1 MKDPIVGYDAEGKP
15 FAVFCGE
22 CLGSCALVTPS
33 RSLEEA
39 IQQERE
45 HCHPRCPLCGA
56 ERARNTFCAP
66 CASAREQKDLETFFR
81 RAKHVPLSE
90 YDGRYCVAPGDD
102 DFDAPDAWDDDPERP
117 CGEVDGVRFVW
128 GTEGEGHEVD
138 LERECS
144 ENWLAD
150 AADIKLDGAPTVRL
164 VIGPHEAKDLFRLRE
179 IEDGA
184 QRRAALLHLVRAH
197 ERRRHAT
204 PHEASQVREHL
215 RGRPS
220 CTWGGC
226 SVSIAAPTQ
235 SSDIWEVP

>member
-102 DFDAPDAWDDDPERP
+102 DFDAPDAWDDNPERP

-150 AADIKLDGAPTVRL
+150 AYEDASDHVDWPKIREAQKLVA
-164 VIGPHEAKDLFRLRE
+164 EALSGITTYRE
-179 IEDGA
+179 D
-184 QRRAALLHLVRAH
+184 R
-197 ERRRHAT
+197 
-204 PHEASQVREHL
+204 
-215 RGRPS
+215 
-220 CTWGGC
+220 
-226 SVSIAAPTQ
+226 SIAVILPPITEAP
-235 SSDIWEVP
+235 EAAPEAP